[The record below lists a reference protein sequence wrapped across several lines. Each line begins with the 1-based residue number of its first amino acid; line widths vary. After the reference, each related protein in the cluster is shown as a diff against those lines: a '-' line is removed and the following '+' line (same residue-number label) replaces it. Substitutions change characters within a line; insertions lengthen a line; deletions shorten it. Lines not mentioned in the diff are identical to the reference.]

1 MFILKV
7 GKLIKDVGSHD
18 WLRKN
23 DLFLVIELGDQK
35 RRTSTIWNNNEPVWN
50 EVFLFEKEHPE
61 IKFSLYDEDKF
72 GKNELIMT
80 SKRIIKK
87 DKNDEVNNKYKDS
100 KVCNVK
106 VQYKFIKD
114 NYDIEIKDL
123 NEQIDEAESMMTEI
137 RVKNAEL
144 SLQID
149 NCKKVNNS
157 LEMLNHDLRN
167 DIFIYNKKYNEL
179 FDKVKSFVSSVT
191 STSSDTELSNT
202 DVSEC

>member
-35 RRTSTIWNNNEPVWN
+35 RRTSTIWNNNEPVWD

-137 RVKNAEL
+137 RVKNADL

>member
-35 RRTSTIWNNNEPVWN
+35 RRTSTIWNNNEPVWD

>member
-35 RRTSTIWNNNEPVWN
+35 RRTSTIWNNNEPVWD

-123 NEQIDEAESMMTEI
+123 NEQIDEAESIMTEI

>member
-87 DKNDEVNNKYKDS
+87 DKNDEVNIKYKDS